1 MKIKVKCVCCNFT
14 KWLYEEKCGEM
25 PFCDKCFSPM
35 TAQEVKT
42 EPTQPT
48 GAKERD

>member
-14 KWLYEEKCGEM
+14 KWLDGEHCREM

-35 TAQEVKT
+35 TAQEVIV
-42 EPTQPT
+42 
-48 GAKERD
+48 KETRERLTHER